1 MSTPSCVSL
10 DFTSKCDMI
19 LRTQISSKFP
29 QIWYIWLSQAI
40 SPLYPRSPPPHH
52 NFAMSRVQQAQDVP
66 CAVGDLSLGAMGHPL
81 KQRNNKVQQRGGAMN
96 EQEPPNKQIQTPIHH
111 QIIWFYINKLGNS
124 IHSIH
129 QIGEQQIQQ
138 YLCFFHLTC
147 QGFLPTVPL
156 HISTAEGPPSPVFHS
171 FI

>member
-1 MSTPSCVSL
+1 MCIFGL
-10 DFTSKCDMI
+10 YKQMWYDTSDPNFI
-19 LRTQISSKFP
+19 LKKSADLTYLAISSYFPFVPKVSPCNTTTLPCHECSRPNVSPVRLGICRLGRWVIPWDKGTTKFNKGGGNE
-29 QIWYIWLSQAI
+29 WTETTKQANTNADT
-40 SPLYPRSPPPHH
+40 SPNYLI
-52 NFAMSRVQQAQDVP
+52 
-66 CAVGDLSLGAMGHPL
+66 L
-81 KQRNNKVQQRGGAMN
+81 
-96 EQEPPNKQIQTPIHH
+96 
-111 QIIWFYINKLGNS
+111 WFYANKLGNS
-124 IHSIH
+124 IHSMH